1 MAQYRKDI
9 GEIDPPHKSRYE
21 MVMLADKWGNQTSDN
36 KSTVIDAFGRQRV
49 TSPYTLFDSQHR
61 YSINDKFSSHV
72 SSSSGATGFMG
83 ATGLGTSYITHHSN
97 ESAVDLKIGTGSG
110 DYVIRESKNIFPYQ
124 PGKSLLVMNTFV
136 MNVQKTN
143 VRQRIG
149 YFGDKNGI
157 YFENDGTGNYLV
169 LRTYSGGISG
179 SSSGTIYNKRITQS
193 DWNIDK
199 FDGTGDSL
207 RTLDITKANI
217 LFLDIEWLGVGDV
230 RVGFVVDG
238 IMRIAHIFHNDNI
251 NTTAYMTTACLPIRY
266 EIENTGVS
274 ASAST
279 MKQICSTVLS
289 EGGYNML
296 GTSYSVSRGVT
307 DYQTLSD
314 AGTFYPTVS
323 IRLNSSY
330 LDQIAALTEL
340 SILLESNT
348 NLEFKILLNPTINPT
363 TWTASS
369 SGRIDYNIDATTLS
383 GGTELRSGFVSSS
396 NAVISLDNDLKIQL
410 GRTVVD
416 STRSITGTS
425 DVLTVAVASFTA
437 TKKIATLLGWSE
449 II

>member
-1 MAQYRKDI
+1 MAQYRKDLQI
-9 GEIDPPHKSRYE
+9 IDDSPQRYE

-36 KSTVIDAFGRQRV
+36 KSTIIDAFGRQRV
-49 TSPYTLFDSQHR
+49 SIPHTLFDSQHR
-61 YSINDKFSSHV
+61 YSINDKFSSYV

-83 ATGLGTSYITHHSN
+83 ATGSGSSYINHHSN
-97 ESAVDLKIGTGSG
+97 ESSVDLKIGTGSG

-136 MNVQKTN
+136 MNLQKTN
-143 VRQRIG
+143 VRQRVG

-169 LRTYSGGISG
+169 LRTYSGGIVG
-179 SSSGTIYNKRITQS
+179 SSSGTIYNKRIAQS
-193 DWNIDK
+193 DWNVDK
-199 FDGTGDSL
+199 FNGTGDSL
-207 RTLDITKANI
+207 RTLDISKANI

-238 IMRIAHIFHNDNI
+238 IMRVAHIFHNDNV

-296 GTSYSVSRGVT
+296 GTSYSISRGVT
-307 DYQTLSD
+307 GYQTLSD

-330 LDQIAALTEL
+330 LDQIVALTEL

-348 NLEFKILLNPTINPT
+348 NLQFKILLNPTINAT

-396 NAVISLDNDLKIQL
+396 NAVISLDSDLKIQL
-410 GRTVVD
+410 GRTVDD

-425 DVLTVAVASFTA
+425 DILTIAVTSFTA